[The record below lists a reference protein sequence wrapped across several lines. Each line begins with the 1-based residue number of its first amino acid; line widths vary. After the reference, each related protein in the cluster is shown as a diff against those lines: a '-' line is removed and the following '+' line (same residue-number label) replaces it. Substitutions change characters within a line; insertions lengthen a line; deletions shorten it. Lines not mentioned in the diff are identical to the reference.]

1 MYNETDRFNEAIE
14 YLINNK
20 VVKSKAEISRAFDI
34 TPQKLTDIL
43 KKRIRPNFHL
53 FNMLS
58 EKYNF
63 NPQWLLTGTGLMLK
77 TETKPVDNSGLQ
89 ECLAEKERL
98 QSDIEMLKQSLKVNH
113 KYIANLE
120 KENKELKATL
130 KKLQA
135 VNKDQPKEQSGHT

>member
-1 MYNETDRFNEAIE
+1 MEQKINERLREIMEKNGLNYRSFGKKLGYSDVAIAK
-14 YLINNK
+14 LING
-20 VVKSKAEISRAFDI
+20 KSKPKFDF
-34 TPQKLTDIL
+34 LLAIL
-43 KKRIRPNFHL
+43 ESDPLI
-53 FNMLS
+53 
-58 EKYNF
+58 
-63 NPQWLLTGTGLMLK
+63 NPEWLLTGTGDMLK

-120 KENKELKATL
+120 KENKKLKATL